1 MRKLVLPLMISLVI
15 LCGCADSGEES
26 FMQFMQQVSAANE
39 IGFDALVRAEY
50 SDKTAEFKLGYTQ
63 DENGAVVEVKEPELI
78 AGIKARVSEDGT
90 QLEYDGAVLDIG
102 TFAGSELSPMSAL
115 PLLAKT
121 MREGHIDIVWTEDD
135 MLVARIIP
143 SDDFTVT
150 LWLSPELEPLNAEI
164 TYREKSVVFIEI
176 SDWKVS

>member
-1 MRKLVLPLMISLVI
+1 
-15 LCGCADSGEES
+15 
-26 FMQFMQQVSAANE
+26 
-39 IGFDALVRAEY
+39 
-50 SDKTAEFKLGYTQ
+50 
-63 DENGAVVEVKEPELI
+63 
-78 AGIKARVSEDGT
+78 
-90 QLEYDGAVLDIG
+90 
-102 TFAGSELSPMSAL
+102 
-115 PLLAKT
+115 
-121 MREGHIDIVWTEDD
+121 